1 MTRMRRRPSI
11 AGLGGLGATA
21 LVLFACQGQ
30 GAFNAI
36 QTKLSE
42 IADQQT
48 QILTRIDQLEQKLA
62 TLPAG
67 GPPGKGQPPGQ
78 AGPQPGKPDPAAT
91 YKVAVAPTDANKGPA
106 DALVTL
112 VEWSDFQ

>member
-36 QTKLSE
+36 QTKLGE
-42 IADQQT
+42 IAEQQN

-62 TLPAG
+62 NLPAAG
-67 GPPGKGQPPGQ
+67 PAAGKQPPGKQDQ
-78 AGPQPGKPDPAAT
+78 AGKPDPAAT
-91 YKVAVAPTDANKGPA
+91 YKVVVAATDASKGPA
-106 DALVTL
+106 DAKVTL